1 MWEDIKNGRINCV
14 VVKDLS
20 RFGRNTIETSNYIEV
35 IFPMLKV
42 RFISL
47 TDQIDS
53 YLNPQSIN
61 GLLVPFKNIMNDEYA
76 RDISVKVK
84 SAQNTYRNKGLFIG
98 SFPSYGY
105 IKDPNDKHKLIIDE
119 EASAVVK
126 QIFQMYLSGM
136 GFLTIAK
143 KLTNDRVKS
152 PFEYKVQKGY
162 NYKTPVA
169 KNKYHIWRDTTIQR
183 ILTNQMY
190 VGDMVQGTRSVINYR
205 NHKIKPKSKEEWV
218 IVRNTHEAIIS
229 REDFDKVQNMLQS
242 NKKDYIKPFRTYV
255 LGGLVKCGDC
265 GAVLET
271 ALCSS
276 KNLKNK
282 YYFRCPTYMLS
293 KGLICSKHTIRN
305 DYLEATVFQIIKK
318 YIELSVDIESI
329 LKKIKLNTI
338 QKECQNQNAKL
349 DFEIKKLKDKMSL
362 LYIKFKNNELSEE
375 FLTKK
380 DDYSFFQTKSNQI
393 KDAIEQ
399 IIRISLS
406 KKIDERSMQVLAP
419 MYKGENGIDNLNNVL
434 QSIYNPRSDDKNEIN
449 YLDVTYREGD
459 KVLQLVNDLDNNVFN
474 GDIGYIES
482 INGNKVEIDFEGN
495 TVEYEKKNL
504 KQIKHAYAITIHKSQ
519 GSEFEH
525 VIMPISTSYFK
536 MLYNKLVYTGVS
548 RAKKTLTIVGDPMAF
563 ARAVANNYS
572 ANRKTSLKT
581 KIIEVYNEQKAS

>member
-1 MWEDIKNGRINCV
+1 MSRVSKYDKSKIETNEVIWKAGLYLRLSKEDDVSKDESDSISSQRELLLSFIKKNPKIDIYNIYVDDGYSGTTFDRPNFQRMWEDIKNGRINCV

-229 REDFDKVQNMLQS
+229 REDFDKVQNMLQL
-242 NKKDYIKPFRTYV
+242 NKKDYIKPFRIYV

-282 YYFRCPTYMLS
+282 YYFRCPTYILS
-293 KGLICSKHTIRN
+293 KGLFCSKHTIRN

-362 LYIKFKNNELSEE
+362 LYIKFKNNELSEN
-375 FLTKK
+375 
-380 DDYSFFQTKSNQI
+380 DYIIQKESVLEEIRKIENQI
-393 KDAIEQ
+393 
-399 IIRISLS
+399 ISLS
-406 KKIDERSMQVLAP
+406 SSIKNDKFPHTNFINSLAK
-419 MYKGENGIDNLNNVL
+419 YKGMNGLTKEMANELIKEILIFNKNEVEIKLNFDDEFANVIDFIKNNV
-434 QSIYNPRSDDKNEIN
+434 QE
-449 YLDVTYREGD
+449 E
-459 KVLQLVNDLDNNVFN
+459 
-474 GDIGYIES
+474 E
-482 INGNKVEIDFEGN
+482 VERF
-495 TVEYEKKNL
+495 L
-504 KQIKHAYAITIHKSQ
+504 
-519 GSEFEH
+519 
-525 VIMPISTSYFK
+525 M
-536 MLYNKLVYTGVS
+536 KL
-548 RAKKTLTIVGDPMAF
+548 
-563 ARAVANNYS
+563 
-572 ANRKTSLKT
+572 
-581 KIIEVYNEQKAS
+581 E

>member
-1 MWEDIKNGRINCV
+1 
-14 VVKDLS
+14 
-20 RFGRNTIETSNYIEV
+20 
-35 IFPMLKV
+35 
-42 RFISL
+42 
-47 TDQIDS
+47 
-53 YLNPQSIN
+53 
-61 GLLVPFKNIMNDEYA
+61 MNDEYA

-362 LYIKFKNNELSEE
+362 LYIKFKNNELSEN
-375 FLTKK
+375 
-380 DDYSFFQTKSNQI
+380 DYIIQKESVLEEIRKIENQI
-393 KDAIEQ
+393 
-399 IIRISLS
+399 ISLS
-406 KKIDERSMQVLAP
+406 SSIKNDKFPHTNFINSLAK
-419 MYKGENGIDNLNNVL
+419 YKGMNGLTKEMANELIKEILIFNKNEVEIKLNFDDEFANVIDFIKNNVQEEEVKRFL
-434 QSIYNPRSDDKNEIN
+434 
-449 YLDVTYREGD
+449 
-459 KVLQLVNDLDNNVFN
+459 
-474 GDIGYIES
+474 
-482 INGNKVEIDFEGN
+482 
-495 TVEYEKKNL
+495 
-504 KQIKHAYAITIHKSQ
+504 
-519 GSEFEH
+519 
-525 VIMPISTSYFK
+525 M
-536 MLYNKLVYTGVS
+536 KL
-548 RAKKTLTIVGDPMAF
+548 
-563 ARAVANNYS
+563 
-572 ANRKTSLKT
+572 
-581 KIIEVYNEQKAS
+581 E

>member
-1 MWEDIKNGRINCV
+1 MSRVSKYDKSKIETNEVIWKAGLYLRLSKEDDVSKDESDSISSQRELLLSFIKKDPKIDIYNIYVDDGYSGTTFDRPNFQRMWEDIKNGRINCV

-362 LYIKFKNNELSEE
+362 LYIKFKNNELSEN
-375 FLTKK
+375 
-380 DDYSFFQTKSNQI
+380 DYIIQKESVLEEIRKIENQI
-393 KDAIEQ
+393 
-399 IIRISLS
+399 ISLS
-406 KKIDERSMQVLAP
+406 SSIKNDKFPHTNFINSLAK
-419 MYKGENGIDNLNNVL
+419 YKGMNGLTKEMANELIKEILIFNKNEVEIKLNFDDEFANVIDFIKNNV
-434 QSIYNPRSDDKNEIN
+434 QE
-449 YLDVTYREGD
+449 E
-459 KVLQLVNDLDNNVFN
+459 
-474 GDIGYIES
+474 
-482 INGNKVEIDFEGN
+482 VERF
-495 TVEYEKKNL
+495 L
-504 KQIKHAYAITIHKSQ
+504 
-519 GSEFEH
+519 
-525 VIMPISTSYFK
+525 M
-536 MLYNKLVYTGVS
+536 KL
-548 RAKKTLTIVGDPMAF
+548 
-563 ARAVANNYS
+563 
-572 ANRKTSLKT
+572 
-581 KIIEVYNEQKAS
+581 E

>member
-1 MWEDIKNGRINCV
+1 MSRVSKYDKSKIETNEVIWKAGLYLRLSKEDDVSKDESDSISSQRELLLSFIKKDPKIDIYNIYVDDGYSGTTFDRPNFQRMWEDIKNGRINCV

-229 REDFDKVQNMLQS
+229 REDFDKVQNMLQL

-362 LYIKFKNNELSEE
+362 LYIKFKNNELSEN
-375 FLTKK
+375 
-380 DDYSFFQTKSNQI
+380 DYIIQKESVLEEIRKIENQI
-393 KDAIEQ
+393 
-399 IIRISLS
+399 ISLS
-406 KKIDERSMQVLAP
+406 SSIKNDKFPHTNFINSLAK
-419 MYKGENGIDNLNNVL
+419 YKGMNGLTKEMANELIKEILIFNKNEVEIKLNFDDEFANVIDFIKNNV
-434 QSIYNPRSDDKNEIN
+434 QE
-449 YLDVTYREGD
+449 E
-459 KVLQLVNDLDNNVFN
+459 
-474 GDIGYIES
+474 E
-482 INGNKVEIDFEGN
+482 VERF
-495 TVEYEKKNL
+495 L
-504 KQIKHAYAITIHKSQ
+504 
-519 GSEFEH
+519 
-525 VIMPISTSYFK
+525 M
-536 MLYNKLVYTGVS
+536 KL
-548 RAKKTLTIVGDPMAF
+548 
-563 ARAVANNYS
+563 
-572 ANRKTSLKT
+572 
-581 KIIEVYNEQKAS
+581 E

>member
-1 MWEDIKNGRINCV
+1 MSRVSKYDKSKIETNEVIWKAGLYLRLSKEDDVSKDESDSISSQRELLLSFIKKDPKIDIYNIYVDDGYSGTTFDRPNFQRMWEDIKNGRINCV

-205 NHKIKPKSKEEWV
+205 NHKLKPKSKEEWV

-362 LYIKFKNNELSEE
+362 LYIKFKNNELSEN
-375 FLTKK
+375 
-380 DDYSFFQTKSNQI
+380 DYIIQKESVLEEIRKIENQI
-393 KDAIEQ
+393 
-399 IIRISLS
+399 ISLS
-406 KKIDERSMQVLAP
+406 SSIKNDKFPHTNFINSLAK
-419 MYKGENGIDNLNNVL
+419 YKGMNGLTKEMANELIKEILIFNKNGVEIKLNFDDEFANVIDFIKNNVQEEEVKRFL
-434 QSIYNPRSDDKNEIN
+434 
-449 YLDVTYREGD
+449 
-459 KVLQLVNDLDNNVFN
+459 
-474 GDIGYIES
+474 
-482 INGNKVEIDFEGN
+482 
-495 TVEYEKKNL
+495 
-504 KQIKHAYAITIHKSQ
+504 
-519 GSEFEH
+519 
-525 VIMPISTSYFK
+525 M
-536 MLYNKLVYTGVS
+536 KL
-548 RAKKTLTIVGDPMAF
+548 
-563 ARAVANNYS
+563 
-572 ANRKTSLKT
+572 
-581 KIIEVYNEQKAS
+581 E

>member
-1 MWEDIKNGRINCV
+1 MSRVSKYDKSKIETNEVIWKAGLYLRLSKEDDVSKDESDSISSQRELLLSFIKKDPKIDIYNIYVDDGYSGTTFDRPNFQRMWEDIKNGRINCV

-162 NYKTPVA
+162 NYQTPVA

-362 LYIKFKNNELSEE
+362 LYIKFKNNELSEN
-375 FLTKK
+375 
-380 DDYSFFQTKSNQI
+380 DYIIQKESVLEEIRKIENQI
-393 KDAIEQ
+393 
-399 IIRISLS
+399 ISLS
-406 KKIDERSMQVLAP
+406 SSIKNDKFPHTNFINSLAK
-419 MYKGENGIDNLNNVL
+419 YKGMNGLTKEMANELIKEILIFNKNEVEIKLNFDDEFANVIDFIKNNV
-434 QSIYNPRSDDKNEIN
+434 QE
-449 YLDVTYREGD
+449 E
-459 KVLQLVNDLDNNVFN
+459 
-474 GDIGYIES
+474 
-482 INGNKVEIDFEGN
+482 VERF
-495 TVEYEKKNL
+495 L
-504 KQIKHAYAITIHKSQ
+504 
-519 GSEFEH
+519 
-525 VIMPISTSYFK
+525 M
-536 MLYNKLVYTGVS
+536 KL
-548 RAKKTLTIVGDPMAF
+548 
-563 ARAVANNYS
+563 
-572 ANRKTSLKT
+572 
-581 KIIEVYNEQKAS
+581 E

>member
-1 MWEDIKNGRINCV
+1 MSINNALSNEPKNRVWNTALYIRLSREDGDKMESDSVKSQRDMLRDFLSKNPDLKYYDEYVDDGYSGTNFNRESFERMFNDIRNNKVNCII
-14 VVKDLS
+14 VKDLS
-20 RFGRNTIETSNYIEV
+20 RLGRNHIETSKYIEIV
-35 IFPMLKV
+35 FPMLKV

-61 GLLVPFKNIMNDEYA
+61 NVIVPFKNLLNDEYC
-76 RDISVKVK
+76 RDISMKIRSSLTIK
-84 SAQNTYRNKGLFIG
+84 RENGQYIG

-362 LYIKFKNNELSEE
+362 LYIKFKNNELSEN
-375 FLTKK
+375 
-380 DDYSFFQTKSNQI
+380 DYIIQKESVLEEIRKIENQI
-393 KDAIEQ
+393 
-399 IIRISLS
+399 ISLS
-406 KKIDERSMQVLAP
+406 SSIKNDKFPHTNFINSLAK
-419 MYKGENGIDNLNNVL
+419 YKGMNGLTKEMANELIKEILIFNKNEVEIKLNFDDEFANVIDFIKNNVQEEEVKRFL
-434 QSIYNPRSDDKNEIN
+434 
-449 YLDVTYREGD
+449 
-459 KVLQLVNDLDNNVFN
+459 
-474 GDIGYIES
+474 
-482 INGNKVEIDFEGN
+482 
-495 TVEYEKKNL
+495 
-504 KQIKHAYAITIHKSQ
+504 
-519 GSEFEH
+519 
-525 VIMPISTSYFK
+525 M
-536 MLYNKLVYTGVS
+536 KL
-548 RAKKTLTIVGDPMAF
+548 
-563 ARAVANNYS
+563 
-572 ANRKTSLKT
+572 
-581 KIIEVYNEQKAS
+581 E

>member
-1 MWEDIKNGRINCV
+1 MSINNALSNEPKNRVWNTALYIRLSREDGDKMESDSVKSQRDMLRDFLSKNPDLKYYDEYVDDGYSGTNFNRESFERMFNDIRNNKVNCII
-14 VVKDLS
+14 VKDLS
-20 RFGRNTIETSNYIEV
+20 RLGRNHIETSKYIEIV
-35 IFPMLKV
+35 FPMLKV

-61 GLLVPFKNIMNDEYA
+61 NVIVPFKNLLNDEYC
-76 RDISVKVK
+76 RDISMKIRSSLTIK
-84 SAQNTYRNKGLFIG
+84 RENGQYIG

-190 VGDMVQGTRSVINYR
+190 VGDMIQGTRSVINYR

-229 REDFDKVQNMLQS
+229 REDFDKVQNMLQL

-338 QKECQNQNAKL
+338 QKECQNQNTKL

-362 LYIKFKNNELSEE
+362 LYIKFKNNELSEN
-375 FLTKK
+375 
-380 DDYSFFQTKSNQI
+380 DYIIQKESVLEEIRKIENQI
-393 KDAIEQ
+393 
-399 IIRISLS
+399 ISLS
-406 KKIDERSMQVLAP
+406 ASIKNDKFPHTNFINSLAK
-419 MYKGENGIDNLNNVL
+419 YKGMNGLTKEMANELIKEILIFNKNEVEIKLNFDDEFANVIDFIKNNV
-434 QSIYNPRSDDKNEIN
+434 QE
-449 YLDVTYREGD
+449 E
-459 KVLQLVNDLDNNVFN
+459 
-474 GDIGYIES
+474 E
-482 INGNKVEIDFEGN
+482 VERF
-495 TVEYEKKNL
+495 L
-504 KQIKHAYAITIHKSQ
+504 
-519 GSEFEH
+519 
-525 VIMPISTSYFK
+525 M
-536 MLYNKLVYTGVS
+536 KL
-548 RAKKTLTIVGDPMAF
+548 
-563 ARAVANNYS
+563 
-572 ANRKTSLKT
+572 
-581 KIIEVYNEQKAS
+581 E

>member
-1 MWEDIKNGRINCV
+1 MSRVSKYDKSKIETNEVIWKAGLYLRLSKEDDVSKDESDSISSQRELLLNFIKKDPKIDIYNIYVDDGYSGTTFDRPNFQRMWEDIKNGRINCV

-162 NYKTPVA
+162 NYQTPVA

-205 NHKIKPKSKEEWV
+205 NHKLKPKSKEEWV

-229 REDFDKVQNMLQS
+229 REDFDKVQNMLQL
-242 NKKDYIKPFRTYV
+242 NKKDYIKPFRIYV

-362 LYIKFKNNELSEE
+362 LYIKFKNNELSEN
-375 FLTKK
+375 
-380 DDYSFFQTKSNQI
+380 DYIIQKESVLEEIRKIENQI
-393 KDAIEQ
+393 
-399 IIRISLS
+399 ISLS
-406 KKIDERSMQVLAP
+406 SSIKNDKFPHTNFINSLAK
-419 MYKGENGIDNLNNVL
+419 YKGMNGLTKEMANELIKEILIFNKNEVEIKLNFDDEFANVIDFIKNNV
-434 QSIYNPRSDDKNEIN
+434 QE
-449 YLDVTYREGD
+449 E
-459 KVLQLVNDLDNNVFN
+459 
-474 GDIGYIES
+474 
-482 INGNKVEIDFEGN
+482 VERF
-495 TVEYEKKNL
+495 L
-504 KQIKHAYAITIHKSQ
+504 
-519 GSEFEH
+519 
-525 VIMPISTSYFK
+525 M
-536 MLYNKLVYTGVS
+536 KL
-548 RAKKTLTIVGDPMAF
+548 
-563 ARAVANNYS
+563 
-572 ANRKTSLKT
+572 
-581 KIIEVYNEQKAS
+581 E

>member
-1 MWEDIKNGRINCV
+1 MSRVSKYDKSKIETNEVIWKAGLYLRLSKEDDVSKDESDSISSQRELLLSFIKKDPKIDIYNIYVDDGYSGTTFDRPNFQRMWEDIKNGRINCV

-229 REDFDKVQNMLQS
+229 REVFDKVQNMLQS

-362 LYIKFKNNELSEE
+362 LYIKFKNNELSEN
-375 FLTKK
+375 
-380 DDYSFFQTKSNQI
+380 DYIIQKESVLEEIRKIENQI
-393 KDAIEQ
+393 
-399 IIRISLS
+399 ISLS
-406 KKIDERSMQVLAP
+406 SSIKNDKFPHTNFINSLAK
-419 MYKGENGIDNLNNVL
+419 YKGMNGLTKEMANELIKEILIFNKNEVEIKLNFDDEFANVIDFIKNNV
-434 QSIYNPRSDDKNEIN
+434 QE
-449 YLDVTYREGD
+449 E
-459 KVLQLVNDLDNNVFN
+459 
-474 GDIGYIES
+474 
-482 INGNKVEIDFEGN
+482 VERF
-495 TVEYEKKNL
+495 L
-504 KQIKHAYAITIHKSQ
+504 
-519 GSEFEH
+519 
-525 VIMPISTSYFK
+525 M
-536 MLYNKLVYTGVS
+536 KL
-548 RAKKTLTIVGDPMAF
+548 
-563 ARAVANNYS
+563 
-572 ANRKTSLKT
+572 
-581 KIIEVYNEQKAS
+581 E

>member
-1 MWEDIKNGRINCV
+1 MSRVSKYDKSKIETNEVIWKAGLYLRLSKEDDVSKDESDSISSQRELLLSFIKKDPKIDIYNIYVDDGYSGTTFDRPNFQRMWEDIKNGRINCV

-362 LYIKFKNNELSEE
+362 LYIKFKNNELSEN
-375 FLTKK
+375 
-380 DDYSFFQTKSNQI
+380 DYIIQKESVFEEIRKIENQI
-393 KDAIEQ
+393 
-399 IIRISLS
+399 ISLS
-406 KKIDERSMQVLAP
+406 SSIKNDKFPHTNFINSLAK
-419 MYKGENGIDNLNNVL
+419 YKGMNGLTKEMANELIKEILIFNKNEVEIKLNFDDEFANVIDFIKNNV
-434 QSIYNPRSDDKNEIN
+434 QE
-449 YLDVTYREGD
+449 E
-459 KVLQLVNDLDNNVFN
+459 
-474 GDIGYIES
+474 E
-482 INGNKVEIDFEGN
+482 VERF
-495 TVEYEKKNL
+495 L
-504 KQIKHAYAITIHKSQ
+504 
-519 GSEFEH
+519 
-525 VIMPISTSYFK
+525 M
-536 MLYNKLVYTGVS
+536 KL
-548 RAKKTLTIVGDPMAF
+548 
-563 ARAVANNYS
+563 
-572 ANRKTSLKT
+572 
-581 KIIEVYNEQKAS
+581 E

>member
-1 MWEDIKNGRINCV
+1 MSRVSKYDKSKIETNEVIWKAGLYLRLSKEDDVSKDESDSISSQRELLLSFIKKDPKIDIYNIYVDDGYSGTTFDRPNFQRMWEDIKNGRINCV

-255 LGGLVKCGDC
+255 LGGLVICGDC

-362 LYIKFKNNELSEE
+362 LYIKFKNNELSEN
-375 FLTKK
+375 
-380 DDYSFFQTKSNQI
+380 DYIIQKESVLEEIRKIENQI
-393 KDAIEQ
+393 
-399 IIRISLS
+399 ISLS
-406 KKIDERSMQVLAP
+406 SSIKNDKFPHTNFINSLAK
-419 MYKGENGIDNLNNVL
+419 YKGMNGLTKEMANELIKEILIFNKNEVEIKLNFDDEFANVIDFIKNNVQEEEVKRFL
-434 QSIYNPRSDDKNEIN
+434 
-449 YLDVTYREGD
+449 
-459 KVLQLVNDLDNNVFN
+459 
-474 GDIGYIES
+474 
-482 INGNKVEIDFEGN
+482 
-495 TVEYEKKNL
+495 
-504 KQIKHAYAITIHKSQ
+504 
-519 GSEFEH
+519 
-525 VIMPISTSYFK
+525 M
-536 MLYNKLVYTGVS
+536 KL
-548 RAKKTLTIVGDPMAF
+548 
-563 ARAVANNYS
+563 
-572 ANRKTSLKT
+572 
-581 KIIEVYNEQKAS
+581 E

>member
-1 MWEDIKNGRINCV
+1 MSRVSKYDKSKIETNEVIWKAGLYLRLSKEDDVSKDESDSISSQRELLLSFIKKDPKIDIYNIYVDDGYSGTTFDRPNFQRMWEDIKNGRINCV

-162 NYKTPVA
+162 NYKTQVA

-362 LYIKFKNNELSEE
+362 LYIKFKNNELSEN
-375 FLTKK
+375 
-380 DDYSFFQTKSNQI
+380 DYIIQKESVLEEIRKIENQI
-393 KDAIEQ
+393 
-399 IIRISLS
+399 ISLS
-406 KKIDERSMQVLAP
+406 SSIKNDKFPNTNFINSLAK
-419 MYKGENGIDNLNNVL
+419 YKGMNGLTKEMANELIKEILIFNKNEVEIKLNFDDEFANVIDFIKNNVQEEEVKRFL
-434 QSIYNPRSDDKNEIN
+434 
-449 YLDVTYREGD
+449 
-459 KVLQLVNDLDNNVFN
+459 
-474 GDIGYIES
+474 
-482 INGNKVEIDFEGN
+482 
-495 TVEYEKKNL
+495 
-504 KQIKHAYAITIHKSQ
+504 
-519 GSEFEH
+519 
-525 VIMPISTSYFK
+525 M
-536 MLYNKLVYTGVS
+536 KL
-548 RAKKTLTIVGDPMAF
+548 
-563 ARAVANNYS
+563 
-572 ANRKTSLKT
+572 
-581 KIIEVYNEQKAS
+581 E

>member
-1 MWEDIKNGRINCV
+1 MSRVSKYDKSKIETNEVIWKAGLYLRLSKEDDVSKDESDSISSQRELLLNFIKKDPKIDIYNIYVDDGYSGTTFDRPNFQRMWEDIKNGRINCV

-61 GLLVPFKNIMNDEYA
+61 NVIVPFKNLLNDEYC
-76 RDISVKVK
+76 RDISMKIRSSLTIK
-84 SAQNTYRNKGLFIG
+84 RENGQYIG

-162 NYKTPVA
+162 NYQTPVA

-229 REDFDKVQNMLQS
+229 REDFDKVQNMLQL
-242 NKKDYIKPFRTYV
+242 NKKDYIKPFRIYV

-282 YYFRCPTYMLS
+282 YYFRCPTYILS
-293 KGLICSKHTIRN
+293 KGLFCSKHTIRN

-362 LYIKFKNNELSEE
+362 LYIKFKNNELSEN
-375 FLTKK
+375 
-380 DDYSFFQTKSNQI
+380 DYIIQKESVFEEIRKIENQI
-393 KDAIEQ
+393 
-399 IIRISLS
+399 ISLS
-406 KKIDERSMQVLAP
+406 SSIKNDKFPHTNFINSLAK
-419 MYKGENGIDNLNNVL
+419 YKGMNGLTKEMANELIKEILIFNKNEVEIKLNFDDEFANVIDFIKNNV
-434 QSIYNPRSDDKNEIN
+434 QE
-449 YLDVTYREGD
+449 E
-459 KVLQLVNDLDNNVFN
+459 
-474 GDIGYIES
+474 E
-482 INGNKVEIDFEGN
+482 VERF
-495 TVEYEKKNL
+495 L
-504 KQIKHAYAITIHKSQ
+504 
-519 GSEFEH
+519 
-525 VIMPISTSYFK
+525 M
-536 MLYNKLVYTGVS
+536 KL
-548 RAKKTLTIVGDPMAF
+548 
-563 ARAVANNYS
+563 
-572 ANRKTSLKT
+572 
-581 KIIEVYNEQKAS
+581 E

>member
-1 MWEDIKNGRINCV
+1 MSRVSKYDKSKIETNEVIWKAGLYLRLSKEDDVSKDESDSISSQRELLLSFIKKDPKIDIYNIYVDDGYSGTTFDRPNFQRMWEDIKNGRINCV

-61 GLLVPFKNIMNDEYA
+61 NVIVPFKNLLNDEYC
-76 RDISVKVK
+76 RDISMKIRSSLTIK
-84 SAQNTYRNKGLFIG
+84 RENGQYIG

-362 LYIKFKNNELSEE
+362 LYIKFKNNELSEN
-375 FLTKK
+375 
-380 DDYSFFQTKSNQI
+380 DYIIQKESVLEEIRKIENQI
-393 KDAIEQ
+393 
-399 IIRISLS
+399 ISLS
-406 KKIDERSMQVLAP
+406 SSIKNDKFPHTNFINSLAK
-419 MYKGENGIDNLNNVL
+419 YKGMNGLTKEMANELIKEILIFNKNEVEIKLNFDDEFANVIDFIKNNV
-434 QSIYNPRSDDKNEIN
+434 QE
-449 YLDVTYREGD
+449 E
-459 KVLQLVNDLDNNVFN
+459 
-474 GDIGYIES
+474 E
-482 INGNKVEIDFEGN
+482 VERF
-495 TVEYEKKNL
+495 L
-504 KQIKHAYAITIHKSQ
+504 
-519 GSEFEH
+519 
-525 VIMPISTSYFK
+525 M
-536 MLYNKLVYTGVS
+536 KL
-548 RAKKTLTIVGDPMAF
+548 
-563 ARAVANNYS
+563 
-572 ANRKTSLKT
+572 
-581 KIIEVYNEQKAS
+581 E

>member
-1 MWEDIKNGRINCV
+1 MSRVSKYDKSKIETNEVIWKAGLYLRLSKEDDVSKDESDSISSQRELLLNFIKKDPKIDIYNIYVDDGYSGTTFDRPNFQRMWEDIKNGRINCV

-53 YLNPQSIN
+53 YLNSQSIN

-162 NYKTPVA
+162 NYQTPVA

-205 NHKIKPKSKEEWV
+205 NHKLKPKSKEEWV

-229 REDFDKVQNMLQS
+229 REDFDKVQNMLQL
-242 NKKDYIKPFRTYV
+242 NKKDYIKPFRIYV

-362 LYIKFKNNELSEE
+362 LYIKFKNNELSEN
-375 FLTKK
+375 
-380 DDYSFFQTKSNQI
+380 DYIIQKESVLEEIRKIENQI
-393 KDAIEQ
+393 
-399 IIRISLS
+399 ISLS
-406 KKIDERSMQVLAP
+406 SSIKNDKFPHTNFINSLAK
-419 MYKGENGIDNLNNVL
+419 YKGMNGLTKEMANELIKEILIFNKNEVEIKLNFDDEFANVIDFIKNNV
-434 QSIYNPRSDDKNEIN
+434 QE
-449 YLDVTYREGD
+449 E
-459 KVLQLVNDLDNNVFN
+459 
-474 GDIGYIES
+474 
-482 INGNKVEIDFEGN
+482 VERF
-495 TVEYEKKNL
+495 L
-504 KQIKHAYAITIHKSQ
+504 
-519 GSEFEH
+519 
-525 VIMPISTSYFK
+525 M
-536 MLYNKLVYTGVS
+536 KL
-548 RAKKTLTIVGDPMAF
+548 
-563 ARAVANNYS
+563 
-572 ANRKTSLKT
+572 
-581 KIIEVYNEQKAS
+581 E

>member
-1 MWEDIKNGRINCV
+1 MSRVSKYDKSKIETNEVIWKAGLYLRLSKEDDVSKDESDSISSQRELLLSFIKKDPKIDIYNIYVDDGYSGTTFDRPNFQRMWEDIKNGRINCV

-190 VGDMVQGTRSVINYR
+190 VGDMVQGIRSVINYR

-229 REDFDKVQNMLQS
+229 REVFDKVQNMLQS

-362 LYIKFKNNELSEE
+362 LYIKFKNNELSEN
-375 FLTKK
+375 
-380 DDYSFFQTKSNQI
+380 DYIIQKESVLEEIRKIENQI
-393 KDAIEQ
+393 
-399 IIRISLS
+399 ISLS
-406 KKIDERSMQVLAP
+406 ASIKNDKFPHTNFINSLAK
-419 MYKGENGIDNLNNVL
+419 YKGMNGLTKEMANELIKEILIFNKNEVEIKLNFDDEFANVIDFIKNNV
-434 QSIYNPRSDDKNEIN
+434 QE
-449 YLDVTYREGD
+449 E
-459 KVLQLVNDLDNNVFN
+459 
-474 GDIGYIES
+474 E
-482 INGNKVEIDFEGN
+482 VERF
-495 TVEYEKKNL
+495 L
-504 KQIKHAYAITIHKSQ
+504 
-519 GSEFEH
+519 
-525 VIMPISTSYFK
+525 M
-536 MLYNKLVYTGVS
+536 KL
-548 RAKKTLTIVGDPMAF
+548 
-563 ARAVANNYS
+563 
-572 ANRKTSLKT
+572 
-581 KIIEVYNEQKAS
+581 E

>member
-1 MWEDIKNGRINCV
+1 MSRVSKYDKSKIETNEVIWKAGLYLRLSKEDDVSKDESDSISSQRELLLSFIKKDPKIDIYNIYVDDGYSGTTFDRPNFQRMWEDIKNGRINCV

-305 DYLEATVFQIIKK
+305 DDLEATVFQIIKK

-362 LYIKFKNNELSEE
+362 LYIKFKNNELSEN
-375 FLTKK
+375 
-380 DDYSFFQTKSNQI
+380 DYIIQKESVLEEIRKIENQI
-393 KDAIEQ
+393 
-399 IIRISLS
+399 ISLS
-406 KKIDERSMQVLAP
+406 SSIKNDKFPHTNFINSLAK
-419 MYKGENGIDNLNNVL
+419 YKGMNGLTKEMANELIKEILIFNKNEVEIKLNFDDEFANVIDFIKNNV
-434 QSIYNPRSDDKNEIN
+434 QE
-449 YLDVTYREGD
+449 E
-459 KVLQLVNDLDNNVFN
+459 
-474 GDIGYIES
+474 E
-482 INGNKVEIDFEGN
+482 VERF
-495 TVEYEKKNL
+495 L
-504 KQIKHAYAITIHKSQ
+504 
-519 GSEFEH
+519 
-525 VIMPISTSYFK
+525 M
-536 MLYNKLVYTGVS
+536 KL
-548 RAKKTLTIVGDPMAF
+548 
-563 ARAVANNYS
+563 
-572 ANRKTSLKT
+572 
-581 KIIEVYNEQKAS
+581 E

>member
-1 MWEDIKNGRINCV
+1 MSRVSKYDKSKIETNEVIWKAGLYLRLSKEDDVSKDESDSISSQRELLLSFIKKDPKIDIYNIYVDDGYSGTTFDRPNFQRMWEDIKNGRINCV

-276 KNLKNK
+276 KNLKKK

-362 LYIKFKNNELSEE
+362 LYIKFKNNELSEN
-375 FLTKK
+375 
-380 DDYSFFQTKSNQI
+380 DYIIQKESVLEEIRKIENQI
-393 KDAIEQ
+393 
-399 IIRISLS
+399 ISLS
-406 KKIDERSMQVLAP
+406 SSIKNDKFPHTNFINSLAK
-419 MYKGENGIDNLNNVL
+419 YKGMNGLTKEMANELIKEILIFNKNEVEIKLNFDDEFANVIDFIKNNV
-434 QSIYNPRSDDKNEIN
+434 QE
-449 YLDVTYREGD
+449 E
-459 KVLQLVNDLDNNVFN
+459 
-474 GDIGYIES
+474 E
-482 INGNKVEIDFEGN
+482 VERF
-495 TVEYEKKNL
+495 L
-504 KQIKHAYAITIHKSQ
+504 
-519 GSEFEH
+519 
-525 VIMPISTSYFK
+525 M
-536 MLYNKLVYTGVS
+536 KL
-548 RAKKTLTIVGDPMAF
+548 
-563 ARAVANNYS
+563 
-572 ANRKTSLKT
+572 
-581 KIIEVYNEQKAS
+581 E

>member
-1 MWEDIKNGRINCV
+1 MSRVSKYDKSKIETNEVIWKAGLYLRLSKEDDVSKDESDSISSQRELLLSFIKKDPKIDIYNIYVDDGYSGTTFDRPNFQRMWEDIKNGRINCV

-61 GLLVPFKNIMNDEYA
+61 GLLVPFKNIMNDEYT

-362 LYIKFKNNELSEE
+362 LYIKFKNNELSEN
-375 FLTKK
+375 
-380 DDYSFFQTKSNQI
+380 DYIIQKESVLEEIRKIENQI
-393 KDAIEQ
+393 
-399 IIRISLS
+399 ISLS
-406 KKIDERSMQVLAP
+406 SSIKNDKFPHTNFINSLAK
-419 MYKGENGIDNLNNVL
+419 YKGMNGLTKEMANELIKEILIFNKNEVEIKLNFDDEFANVIDFIKNNV
-434 QSIYNPRSDDKNEIN
+434 QE
-449 YLDVTYREGD
+449 E
-459 KVLQLVNDLDNNVFN
+459 
-474 GDIGYIES
+474 E
-482 INGNKVEIDFEGN
+482 VERF
-495 TVEYEKKNL
+495 L
-504 KQIKHAYAITIHKSQ
+504 
-519 GSEFEH
+519 
-525 VIMPISTSYFK
+525 M
-536 MLYNKLVYTGVS
+536 KL
-548 RAKKTLTIVGDPMAF
+548 
-563 ARAVANNYS
+563 
-572 ANRKTSLKT
+572 
-581 KIIEVYNEQKAS
+581 E

>member
-1 MWEDIKNGRINCV
+1 MSRVSKYDKSKIETNEVIWKAGLYLRLSKEDDVSKDESDSISSQRELLLSFIKKDPKIDIYNIYVDDGYSGTTFDRPNFQRMWEDIKNGRINCV

-362 LYIKFKNNELSEE
+362 LYIKFKNNELSEN
-375 FLTKK
+375 
-380 DDYSFFQTKSNQI
+380 DYIIQKESVLEEIRKIENQI
-393 KDAIEQ
+393 
-399 IIRISLS
+399 ISLS
-406 KKIDERSMQVLAP
+406 SSIKNDKFPHTNFINSLAK
-419 MYKGENGIDNLNNVL
+419 YKGMNGLTKEMANELIKEILIFNKNEVEIKLNFDDEFANVIDFIKNNV
-434 QSIYNPRSDDKNEIN
+434 QE
-449 YLDVTYREGD
+449 E
-459 KVLQLVNDLDNNVFN
+459 
-474 GDIGYIES
+474 E
-482 INGNKVEIDFEGN
+482 VERF
-495 TVEYEKKNL
+495 L
-504 KQIKHAYAITIHKSQ
+504 
-519 GSEFEH
+519 
-525 VIMPISTSYFK
+525 M
-536 MLYNKLVYTGVS
+536 KL
-548 RAKKTLTIVGDPMAF
+548 
-563 ARAVANNYS
+563 
-572 ANRKTSLKT
+572 
-581 KIIEVYNEQKAS
+581 E

>member
-1 MWEDIKNGRINCV
+1 MSRVSKYDKSKIETNEVIWKAGLYLRLSKEDDVSKDESDSISSQRELLLSFIKKDPKIDIYNIYVDDGYSGTTFDRPNFQRMWEDIKNGRINCV

-229 REDFDKVQNMLQS
+229 REVFDKVQNMLQS

-362 LYIKFKNNELSEE
+362 LYIKFKNNELSEN
-375 FLTKK
+375 
-380 DDYSFFQTKSNQI
+380 DYIIQKESVLEEIRKIENQI
-393 KDAIEQ
+393 
-399 IIRISLS
+399 ISLS
-406 KKIDERSMQVLAP
+406 SSIKNDKFPHTNFINSLAK
-419 MYKGENGIDNLNNVL
+419 YKGMNGLTKEMANELIKEILIFNKNEVEIKLNFDDEFANVIDFIKNNVQEEEVKRFL
-434 QSIYNPRSDDKNEIN
+434 
-449 YLDVTYREGD
+449 
-459 KVLQLVNDLDNNVFN
+459 
-474 GDIGYIES
+474 
-482 INGNKVEIDFEGN
+482 
-495 TVEYEKKNL
+495 
-504 KQIKHAYAITIHKSQ
+504 
-519 GSEFEH
+519 
-525 VIMPISTSYFK
+525 M
-536 MLYNKLVYTGVS
+536 KL
-548 RAKKTLTIVGDPMAF
+548 
-563 ARAVANNYS
+563 
-572 ANRKTSLKT
+572 
-581 KIIEVYNEQKAS
+581 E

>member
-1 MWEDIKNGRINCV
+1 MSRVSKYDKSKIETNEVIWKAGLYLRLSKEDDVSKDESDSISSQRELLLSFIKKDPKIDIYNIYVDDGYSGTTFDRPNFQRMWEDIKNGRINCV

-362 LYIKFKNNELSEE
+362 LYIKFKNNELSEN
-375 FLTKK
+375 
-380 DDYSFFQTKSNQI
+380 DYIIQKESVLEEIRKIENQI
-393 KDAIEQ
+393 
-399 IIRISLS
+399 ISLS
-406 KKIDERSMQVLAP
+406 SSIKNDKFPHTNFINSLAK
-419 MYKGENGIDNLNNVL
+419 YKGMNGLTKEMANELIKEILIFNKNEVEIKLNFDDEFANVIDFIKNNVQEEEVKRFL
-434 QSIYNPRSDDKNEIN
+434 
-449 YLDVTYREGD
+449 
-459 KVLQLVNDLDNNVFN
+459 
-474 GDIGYIES
+474 
-482 INGNKVEIDFEGN
+482 
-495 TVEYEKKNL
+495 
-504 KQIKHAYAITIHKSQ
+504 
-519 GSEFEH
+519 
-525 VIMPISTSYFK
+525 M
-536 MLYNKLVYTGVS
+536 KL
-548 RAKKTLTIVGDPMAF
+548 
-563 ARAVANNYS
+563 
-572 ANRKTSLKT
+572 
-581 KIIEVYNEQKAS
+581 E

>member
-1 MWEDIKNGRINCV
+1 MSRVSKYDKSKIETNEVIWKAGLYLRLSKEDDVSKDESDSISSQRELLLSFIKKDPKIDIYNIYVDDGYSGTTFDRPNFQRMWEDIKNGRINCV

-362 LYIKFKNNELSEE
+362 LYIKFKNNELSEN
-375 FLTKK
+375 
-380 DDYSFFQTKSNQI
+380 DYIIQKESVLEEIRKIENQI
-393 KDAIEQ
+393 
-399 IIRISLS
+399 ISLS
-406 KKIDERSMQVLAP
+406 SSIKNDKFPHTNFINSLAK
-419 MYKGENGIDNLNNVL
+419 YKGMNGLTKEMANELIKEILIFNKNEVEIKLNFDDEFTNVIDFIKNNV
-434 QSIYNPRSDDKNEIN
+434 QE
-449 YLDVTYREGD
+449 E
-459 KVLQLVNDLDNNVFN
+459 
-474 GDIGYIES
+474 
-482 INGNKVEIDFEGN
+482 VERF
-495 TVEYEKKNL
+495 L
-504 KQIKHAYAITIHKSQ
+504 
-519 GSEFEH
+519 
-525 VIMPISTSYFK
+525 M
-536 MLYNKLVYTGVS
+536 KL
-548 RAKKTLTIVGDPMAF
+548 
-563 ARAVANNYS
+563 
-572 ANRKTSLKT
+572 
-581 KIIEVYNEQKAS
+581 E

>member
-1 MWEDIKNGRINCV
+1 MSRVSKYDKSKIETNEVIWKAGLYLRLSKEDDVSKDESDSISSQRELLLSFIKKDPKIDIYNIYVDDGYSGTTFDRPNFQRMWEDIKNGRINCV

-229 REDFDKVQNMLQS
+229 REVFDKVQNMLQS

-362 LYIKFKNNELSEE
+362 LYIKFKNNELSEN
-375 FLTKK
+375 
-380 DDYSFFQTKSNQI
+380 DYIIQKESVLEEIRKIENQI
-393 KDAIEQ
+393 
-399 IIRISLS
+399 ISLS
-406 KKIDERSMQVLAP
+406 SSIKNDKFPHTNFINSLAK
-419 MYKGENGIDNLNNVL
+419 YKGMNGLTKEMANELIKEILIFNKNEVEIKLNFDDEFANVIDFIKNNV
-434 QSIYNPRSDDKNEIN
+434 QE
-449 YLDVTYREGD
+449 E
-459 KVLQLVNDLDNNVFN
+459 
-474 GDIGYIES
+474 E
-482 INGNKVEIDFEGN
+482 VERF
-495 TVEYEKKNL
+495 L
-504 KQIKHAYAITIHKSQ
+504 
-519 GSEFEH
+519 
-525 VIMPISTSYFK
+525 M
-536 MLYNKLVYTGVS
+536 KL
-548 RAKKTLTIVGDPMAF
+548 
-563 ARAVANNYS
+563 
-572 ANRKTSLKT
+572 
-581 KIIEVYNEQKAS
+581 E

>member
-1 MWEDIKNGRINCV
+1 MSRVSKYDKSKIETNEVIWKAGLYLRLSKEDDVSKDESDSISSQRELLLSFIKKDPKIDIYNIYVDDGYSGTTFDRPNFQRMWEDIKNGRINCV

-53 YLNPQSIN
+53 YLNSQSIN

-162 NYKTPVA
+162 NYQTPVA

-205 NHKIKPKSKEEWV
+205 NHKLKPKSKEEWV

-229 REDFDKVQNMLQS
+229 REDFDKVQNMLQL
-242 NKKDYIKPFRTYV
+242 NKKDYIKPFRIYV

-282 YYFRCPTYMLS
+282 YYFRCPTYILS
-293 KGLICSKHTIRN
+293 KGLFCSKHTIRN

-362 LYIKFKNNELSEE
+362 LYIKFKNNELSEN
-375 FLTKK
+375 
-380 DDYSFFQTKSNQI
+380 DYIIQKESVFEEIRKIENQI
-393 KDAIEQ
+393 
-399 IIRISLS
+399 ISLS
-406 KKIDERSMQVLAP
+406 SSIKNDKFPHTNFINSLAK
-419 MYKGENGIDNLNNVL
+419 YKGMNGLTKEMANELIKEILIFNKNEVEIKLNFDDEFANVIDFIKNNV
-434 QSIYNPRSDDKNEIN
+434 QE
-449 YLDVTYREGD
+449 E
-459 KVLQLVNDLDNNVFN
+459 
-474 GDIGYIES
+474 E
-482 INGNKVEIDFEGN
+482 VERF
-495 TVEYEKKNL
+495 L
-504 KQIKHAYAITIHKSQ
+504 
-519 GSEFEH
+519 
-525 VIMPISTSYFK
+525 M
-536 MLYNKLVYTGVS
+536 KL
-548 RAKKTLTIVGDPMAF
+548 
-563 ARAVANNYS
+563 
-572 ANRKTSLKT
+572 
-581 KIIEVYNEQKAS
+581 E

>member
-1 MWEDIKNGRINCV
+1 MSINNALSNEPKNRVWNTALYIRLSREDGDKMESDSVKSQRDMLRDFLSKNPDLKYYDEYVDDGYSGTNFNRESFERMFNDIRNNKVNCII
-14 VVKDLS
+14 VKDLS
-20 RFGRNTIETSNYIEV
+20 RLGRNHIETSKYIEIV
-35 IFPMLKV
+35 FPMLKV

-61 GLLVPFKNIMNDEYA
+61 NVIVPFKNLLNDEYC
-76 RDISVKVK
+76 RDISMKIRSSLTIK
-84 SAQNTYRNKGLFIG
+84 RENGQYIG

-229 REDFDKVQNMLQS
+229 REVFDKVQNMLQS

-362 LYIKFKNNELSEE
+362 LYIKFKNNELSEN
-375 FLTKK
+375 
-380 DDYSFFQTKSNQI
+380 DYIIQKESVLEEIRKIENQI
-393 KDAIEQ
+393 
-399 IIRISLS
+399 ISLS
-406 KKIDERSMQVLAP
+406 ASIKNDKFPHTNFINSLAK
-419 MYKGENGIDNLNNVL
+419 YKGMNGLTKEMANELIKEILIFNKNEVEIKLNFDDEFANVIDFIKNNV
-434 QSIYNPRSDDKNEIN
+434 QE
-449 YLDVTYREGD
+449 E
-459 KVLQLVNDLDNNVFN
+459 
-474 GDIGYIES
+474 E
-482 INGNKVEIDFEGN
+482 VERF
-495 TVEYEKKNL
+495 L
-504 KQIKHAYAITIHKSQ
+504 
-519 GSEFEH
+519 
-525 VIMPISTSYFK
+525 M
-536 MLYNKLVYTGVS
+536 KL
-548 RAKKTLTIVGDPMAF
+548 
-563 ARAVANNYS
+563 
-572 ANRKTSLKT
+572 
-581 KIIEVYNEQKAS
+581 E

>member
-1 MWEDIKNGRINCV
+1 MSRVSKYDKSKIETNEVIWKAGLYLRLSKEDDVSKDESDSISSQRELLLSFIKKDPKIDIYNIYVDDGYSGTTFDRTNFQRMWEDIKNGRINCV

-362 LYIKFKNNELSEE
+362 LYIKFKNNELSEN
-375 FLTKK
+375 
-380 DDYSFFQTKSNQI
+380 DYIIQKESVLEEIRKIENQI
-393 KDAIEQ
+393 
-399 IIRISLS
+399 ISLS
-406 KKIDERSMQVLAP
+406 SSIKNDKFPHTNFINSLAK
-419 MYKGENGIDNLNNVL
+419 YKGMNGLTKEMANELIKEILIFNKNEVEIKLNFDDEFANVIDFIKNNVQEEEVKRFL
-434 QSIYNPRSDDKNEIN
+434 
-449 YLDVTYREGD
+449 
-459 KVLQLVNDLDNNVFN
+459 
-474 GDIGYIES
+474 
-482 INGNKVEIDFEGN
+482 
-495 TVEYEKKNL
+495 
-504 KQIKHAYAITIHKSQ
+504 
-519 GSEFEH
+519 
-525 VIMPISTSYFK
+525 M
-536 MLYNKLVYTGVS
+536 KL
-548 RAKKTLTIVGDPMAF
+548 
-563 ARAVANNYS
+563 
-572 ANRKTSLKT
+572 
-581 KIIEVYNEQKAS
+581 E

>member
-1 MWEDIKNGRINCV
+1 MSRVSKYDKSKIETNEVIWKAGLYLRLSKEDDVSKDESDSISSQRELLLSFIKKDPKIDIYNIYVDDGYSGTTFDRPNFQRMWEDIKNGRINCV

-119 EASAVVK
+119 EAANNVRTIYKMFINGSSLRGIAT
-126 QIFQMYLSGM
+126 YLNDNKV
-136 GFLTIAK
+136 LTP
-143 KLTNDRVKS
+143 S
-152 PFEYKVQKGY
+152 EYKRNKGY
-162 NYKTPVA
+162 NDRHYSSHDKTLWDS
-169 KNKYHIWRDTTIQR
+169 IGIRR

-362 LYIKFKNNELSEE
+362 LYIKFKNNELSEN
-375 FLTKK
+375 
-380 DDYSFFQTKSNQI
+380 DYIIQKESVLEEIRKIENQI
-393 KDAIEQ
+393 
-399 IIRISLS
+399 ISLS
-406 KKIDERSMQVLAP
+406 SSIKNDKFPHTNFINSLAK
-419 MYKGENGIDNLNNVL
+419 YKGMNGLTKEMANELIKEILIFNKNEVEIKLNFDDEFANVIDFIKNNVQEEEVKRFL
-434 QSIYNPRSDDKNEIN
+434 
-449 YLDVTYREGD
+449 
-459 KVLQLVNDLDNNVFN
+459 
-474 GDIGYIES
+474 
-482 INGNKVEIDFEGN
+482 
-495 TVEYEKKNL
+495 
-504 KQIKHAYAITIHKSQ
+504 
-519 GSEFEH
+519 
-525 VIMPISTSYFK
+525 M
-536 MLYNKLVYTGVS
+536 KL
-548 RAKKTLTIVGDPMAF
+548 
-563 ARAVANNYS
+563 
-572 ANRKTSLKT
+572 
-581 KIIEVYNEQKAS
+581 E

>member
-1 MWEDIKNGRINCV
+1 MSRVSKYDKSKIETNEVIWKAGLYLRLSKEDDVSKDESDSISSQRELLLSFIKKDPKIDIYNIYVDDGYSGTTFDRPNFQRMWEDIKNGRINCV

-362 LYIKFKNNELSEE
+362 LYIKFKNNELSEN
-375 FLTKK
+375 
-380 DDYSFFQTKSNQI
+380 DYIIQKESVLEEIRKIENQI
-393 KDAIEQ
+393 
-399 IIRISLS
+399 ISLS
-406 KKIDERSMQVLAP
+406 SSIKNDKFPHTNFINSLAK
-419 MYKGENGIDNLNNVL
+419 YKGMNGLTKEMANELIKEILIFNKNGVEIKLNFDDEFANVIDFIKNNVQEEEVKRFL
-434 QSIYNPRSDDKNEIN
+434 
-449 YLDVTYREGD
+449 
-459 KVLQLVNDLDNNVFN
+459 
-474 GDIGYIES
+474 
-482 INGNKVEIDFEGN
+482 
-495 TVEYEKKNL
+495 
-504 KQIKHAYAITIHKSQ
+504 
-519 GSEFEH
+519 
-525 VIMPISTSYFK
+525 M
-536 MLYNKLVYTGVS
+536 KL
-548 RAKKTLTIVGDPMAF
+548 
-563 ARAVANNYS
+563 
-572 ANRKTSLKT
+572 
-581 KIIEVYNEQKAS
+581 E

>member
-1 MWEDIKNGRINCV
+1 MSRVSKYDKSKIETNEVIWKAGLYLRLSKEDDVSKDESDSISSQRELLLSFIKKDPKIDIYNIYVDDGYSGTTFDRPNFQRMWEDIKNGRINCV

-229 REDFDKVQNMLQS
+229 REDFDKVQNMLQL

-282 YYFRCPTYMLS
+282 YYFRCPTYILS

-362 LYIKFKNNELSEE
+362 LYIKFKNNELSEN
-375 FLTKK
+375 
-380 DDYSFFQTKSNQI
+380 DYIIQKESVLEEIRKIENQI
-393 KDAIEQ
+393 
-399 IIRISLS
+399 ISLS
-406 KKIDERSMQVLAP
+406 SSIKNDKFPHTNFINSLAK
-419 MYKGENGIDNLNNVL
+419 YKGMNGLTKEMANELIKEILIFNKNEVEIKLNFDDEFANVIDFIKNNV
-434 QSIYNPRSDDKNEIN
+434 QE
-449 YLDVTYREGD
+449 E
-459 KVLQLVNDLDNNVFN
+459 
-474 GDIGYIES
+474 E
-482 INGNKVEIDFEGN
+482 VERF
-495 TVEYEKKNL
+495 L
-504 KQIKHAYAITIHKSQ
+504 
-519 GSEFEH
+519 
-525 VIMPISTSYFK
+525 M
-536 MLYNKLVYTGVS
+536 KL
-548 RAKKTLTIVGDPMAF
+548 
-563 ARAVANNYS
+563 
-572 ANRKTSLKT
+572 
-581 KIIEVYNEQKAS
+581 E